1 MAALSGLVAGCAV
14 SHPMYDAGIDVGCR
28 DQQSATTVGSPNGE
42 AGHGLT
48 WIRSGE
54 RRDKALGSAWCE
66 TVGSA
71 VITLVPGY
79 PYSPLSDD
87 TLAVGSWNTRVGG
100 ADFFEFLDSEFGL
113 TCGDSGPTGG
123 DTVAPFVLMLQ
134 EVYRRSGL
142 LPRVGKST
150 VIPWTVDPEER
161 PAEELDIVELADRC
175 GLSLVYVPSSRN
187 GPDTGARPSEDKGN
201 AILST
206 LPLAAPIAID
216 LPFEAGRRVAVAA
229 EIPISE
235 GRTVRVVSVH
245 LDVLPPLIRTLLTGN
260 QTRARQAGGLIDAL
274 DLLDARLPGVAAT
287 LVGADLNTWTA
298 DETAILL
305 MRRAFAQSPLWDGQ
319 NTRGPFP
326 TDHMFFRSS
335 EGGPQLSG
343 YRLTDRA
350 YMSDHKARIARLHR

>member
-1 MAALSGLVAGCAV
+1 MRRRPFAMAALSGLVAGCAV

-123 DTVAPFVLMLQ
+123 RHSGSIRAHAPGGLPPFGPTSARGQ
-134 EVYRRSGL
+134 EHGDPMDRR
-142 LPRVGKST
+142 PRGT
-150 VIPWTVDPEER
+150 PR
-161 PAEELDIVELADRC
+161 
-175 GLSLVYVPSSRN
+175 G
-187 GPDTGARPSEDKGN
+187 GAR
-201 AILST
+201 
-206 LPLAAPIAID
+206 
-216 LPFEAGRRVAVAA
+216 
-229 EIPISE
+229 
-235 GRTVRVVSVH
+235 
-245 LDVLPPLIRTLLTGN
+245 
-260 QTRARQAGGLIDAL
+260 
-274 DLLDARLPGVAAT
+274 
-287 LVGADLNTWTA
+287 
-298 DETAILL
+298 
-305 MRRAFAQSPLWDGQ
+305 
-319 NTRGPFP
+319 
-326 TDHMFFRSS
+326 
-335 EGGPQLSG
+335 
-343 YRLTDRA
+343 YR
-350 YMSDHKARIARLHR
+350 